1 MTKSFRTAAVLLVTA
16 VALAGCGE
24 AARTTETLSGT
35 VTQQSS
41 ATTHTIAVA
50 AEGDFEVTL
59 STIDPATTVGLGIGQ
74 TSDSGCTLL
83 ASNTAATSGTV
94 VSAEVEVGSYCISVY
109 DVGNLTGSA
118 TYSLTVTHP

>member
-1 MTKSFRTAAVLLVTA
+1 LSRTQSLRPSAHTRGPVRERLSRASPGFTFI
-16 VALAGCGE
+16 
-24 AARTTETLSGT
+24 TESTLS
-35 VTQQSS
+35 S
-41 ATTHTIAVA
+41 
-50 AEGDFEVTL
+50 
-59 STIDPATTVGLGIGQ
+59 IDPATTVGLGIGQ